1 MLSVNR
7 YSLGLGYQITHKGST
22 MNKSQLKTEVLN
34 VLNTHDTGSKKHAA
48 LTEALTTLLES
59 FVSQKKATEIP
70 KHITI
75 DKVNYIYCSK
85 HQVYEVAT
93 NFKNEKSE
101 ACLLA
106 VAVWNDYSVQI
117 KESKALEQTMIT
129 DQNFADLPTQN
140 ARTLSLTADRK
151 SVYNMDENDVDF
163 KDVEGYDY
171 NAEVIKPVDVK

>member
-1 MLSVNR
+1 
-7 YSLGLGYQITHKGST
+7 
-22 MNKSQLKTEVLN
+22 MNKTQLKTEVLN
-34 VLNTHDTGSKKHAA
+34 VLTTHDTGSKKHAA

-59 FVSQKKATEIP
+59 FVSQKKGTEIP
-70 KHITI
+70 KYYSFAGI
-75 DKVNYIYCSK
+75 NYIYCSK
-85 HQVYEVAT
+85 HQVYEVET

-106 VAVWNDYSVQI
+106 VAVWNDYANQI

-140 ARTLSLTADRK
+140 ALTLSLTADRK

-171 NAEVIKPVDVK
+171 DVEVIKPADVK